1 MKWTKTN
8 VNRLIKLHKS
18 GLKTREI
25 AEKLNRTVS
34 SVSGKINTLQ
44 QRGELPYKHKGKKS
58 VKDVIKE
65 KKTTKVNKHP
75 AWKADRKVGEYQK
88 LMKMYQ
94 QQKPKQKPT
103 NLDSSARKIN
113 DKMLEITKMLQSKND
128 AYGDSALA
136 PIRVFSKSD
145 GQEQLKV
152 RIDDKLNRLIQGNDS
167 IESDKDVILD
177 LVGYLVLLLIAMDDY

>member
-1 MKWTKTN
+1 MKWNNKEIKK
-8 VNRLIKLHKS
+8 LIKLHKS

-25 AEKLNRTVS
+25 ADQLDRTVT
-34 SVSGKINTLQ
+34 SVGAKINELQ
-44 QRGELPYKHKGKKS
+44 QRGLLSYKNKRKGKMPEA
-58 VKDVIKE
+58 E
-65 KKTTKVNKHP
+65 KQTHPSFYNNPTKWKKKGVQPQHSMWKTPKAKPQVNS
-75 AWKADRKVGEYQK
+75 
-88 LMKMYQ
+88 
-94 QQKPKQKPT
+94 T
-103 NLDSSARKIN
+103 ARKIN

-177 LVGYLVLLLIAMDDY
+177 LVGYLVLLLIAMDSKEK